1 MKTLTS
7 VTFCSLFLTFSI
19 ALYASVQPAVAQF
32 GIAGD
37 KRRAGTSF
45 QELQEMAK
53 KNAKRDGEQPDLSN
67 LGDLLTNK
75 DALDNLAA
83 LGDQFGDAI
92 KQMMNMSPEE
102 LAEQMQQAMKLM
114 TDSDMIENVIN
125 SRDDVLKELEK
136 TGAVPPEEL
145 EKYRNDPNYF
155 EQKMREG
162 FEQMGQ
168 MFSNPETLKT
178 AAEAMKNMKG
188 LMENPGMAEELMK
201 DLNTKL
207 NDDAEIE
214 QVRLQLLGGNFES
227 IPGFQDVFDMP
238 EMKEILKDPKKW
250 KDTVKE
256 GLGELLG
263 STARDEL

>member
-1 MKTLTS
+1 LF
-7 VTFCSLFLTFSI
+7 VLLLTFCISL
-19 ALYASVQPAVAQF
+19 YDSVQPAVAQF

-53 KNAKRDGEQPDLSN
+53 KNANRDGEQPDLSN
-67 LGDLLTNK
+67 LGDLLNNK

-188 LMENPGMAEELMK
+188 LMENPEMAEDLMK
-201 DLNTKL
+201 DLNSKL

-214 QVRLQLLGGNFES
+214 QVRLQLLEGNFES

-238 EMKEILKDPKKW
+238 EMQEILKDPKKW
-250 KDTVKE
+250 KETVKE

-263 STARDEL
+263 STTRDEL